1 MKKDPELLRL
11 PPKDWAKLDPC
22 ATSHQDLMA
31 LIDGM
36 PKKLS
41 GTCCMCESTIREEWC
56 TATSNT
62 SNATE
67 LRHLAETDIGIL
79 RPSEL
84 ALIKQWLID
93 QNASN

>member
-1 MKKDPELLRL
+1 MKKDPEFLRI
-11 PPKDWAKLDPC
+11 PPKDWARLEPR
-22 ATSHQDLMA
+22 ATSHQDLLV

-36 PKKLS
+36 PKKIS
-41 GTCCMCESTIREEWC
+41 GACCMCDSTIREEWC
-56 TATSNT
+56 TAASTT

-84 ALIKQWLID
+84 ALIQQWLID
-93 QNASN
+93 